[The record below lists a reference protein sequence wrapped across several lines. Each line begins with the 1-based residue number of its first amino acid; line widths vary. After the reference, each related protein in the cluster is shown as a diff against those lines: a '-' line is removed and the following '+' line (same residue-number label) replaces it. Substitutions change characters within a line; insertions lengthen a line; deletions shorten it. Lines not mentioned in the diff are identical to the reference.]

1 MQKIKNWDKIQIP
14 REMRLKHYYVYY
26 EGHGVGCYAENYQKT
41 YLGDICDE
49 GLVEFEYK
57 AYEIK

>member
-14 REMRLKHYYVYY
+14 REMRLKHYDVYY

-41 YLGDICDE
+41 NKITCLDY
-49 GLVEFEYK
+49 
-57 AYEIK
+57 AIKFTPNVDLNIL

>member
-14 REMRLKHYYVYY
+14 REMRLKHPNGGYSGDV
-26 EGHGVGCYAENYQKT
+26 
-41 YLGDICDE
+41 LGDICDE